1 MSVEVLPYTRRE
13 DTFKSEAASPG
24 TTIRY
29 ASHDYVR
36 DIESLR
42 IRPARH
48 AKPPKKR
55 QSAEKI
61 LRRFEGFLIEDEGED
76 YRVVF
81 IENGLPVEYY
91 MPSSPLRK
99 AGITA
104 SNQPFQ
110 VDEVEIE
117 SASGRMVV
125 GYSFT
130 PTAKPSDAFNDAI
143 ELTDERRRKL
153 NAIFERFGKAKV

>member
-1 MSVEVLPYTRRE
+1 MSVEVLPYASRE
-13 DTFKSEAASPG
+13 DIFKSEAPSPG

-42 IRPARH
+42 VRPARD

-55 QSAEKI
+55 QPTEKI
-61 LRRFEGFLIEDEGED
+61 LRRFDGFLVEDEGED

-81 IENGLPVEYY
+81 IEDGLPVEYY
-91 MPSSPLRK
+91 VPSSQLRK

-110 VDEVEIE
+110 MDEVEIE
-117 SASGRMVV
+117 SASGRVVV

-130 PTAKPSDAFNDAI
+130 PMAKPSDAFNDAI
-143 ELTDERRRKL
+143 ELTDERRLKL